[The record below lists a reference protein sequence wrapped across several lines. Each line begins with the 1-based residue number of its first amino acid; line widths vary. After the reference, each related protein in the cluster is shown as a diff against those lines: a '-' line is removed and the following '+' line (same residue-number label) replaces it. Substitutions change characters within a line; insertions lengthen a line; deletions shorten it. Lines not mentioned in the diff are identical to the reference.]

1 MEKRR
6 ETNCEIVAQGKQLAP
21 LVSEIIYQLG
31 VFTVPAI
38 ISHLI
43 HKTGYNLGSG
53 GGTHLPV
60 SVSLSSNTGVSMVQA
75 PWRSKT
81 AVMAAKAAAD
91 YNTVIGYSL

>member
-43 HKTGYNLGSG
+43 HKTGYNIR
-53 GGTHLPV
+53 H
-60 SVSLSSNTGVSMVQA
+60 
-75 PWRSKT
+75 
-81 AVMAAKAAAD
+81 
-91 YNTVIGYSL
+91 